1 MDWEVLDKLMPKKYM
16 KQYLY
21 SSGMLYCIILQKNKG
36 IVYTTVDVWSH
47 SSLWYQ
53 QKNLES
59 QNETSDHNKKGYAA
73 NLTTLLKQQ

>member
-1 MDWEVLDKLMPKKYM
+1 M

-36 IVYTTVDVWSH
+36 IVYTTVDAGSH

-59 QNETSDHNKKGYAA
+59 QNETSDHNKKKGYAA
-73 NLTTLLKQQ
+73 NL